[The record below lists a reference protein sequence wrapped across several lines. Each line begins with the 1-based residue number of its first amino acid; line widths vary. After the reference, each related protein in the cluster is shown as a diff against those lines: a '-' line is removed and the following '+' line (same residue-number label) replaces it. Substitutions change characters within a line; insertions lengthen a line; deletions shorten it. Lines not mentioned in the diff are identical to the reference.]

1 MYQKNPVISHN
12 FFFSEHLQNPEDT
25 LKALFRSK
33 TFGGLPG
40 HILSIYLQNGMKL
53 FGFIASKELQEGNVE
68 KIRELAQHLEEK
80 VLKDLVLSS
89 DLEVQERASVM
100 HQFLKYSVKHL
111 DKSDDIQGKNYGKL
125 REIKLHTF

>member
-1 MYQKNPVISHN
+1 M
-12 FFFSEHLQNPEDT
+12 
-25 LKALFRSK
+25 
-33 TFGGLPG
+33 
-40 HILSIYLQNGMKL
+40 
-53 FGFIASKELQEGNVE
+53 E

>member
-1 MYQKNPVISHN
+1 M
-12 FFFSEHLQNPEDT
+12 
-25 LKALFRSK
+25 
-33 TFGGLPG
+33 
-40 HILSIYLQNGMKL
+40 
-53 FGFIASKELQEGNVE
+53 E

-111 DKSDDIQGKNYGKL
+111 DKSDDIQGKNIFEKNYVKL
-125 REIKLHTF
+125 NYTLFSS